1 MEYWDIARKQFT
13 AGMDERIEADK
24 KYLEAKEDYEKEK
37 LQLDED
43 YNDKREK
50 LEKELNETIQ
60 ELEEKRD
67 SAIADRKKDI
77 LSSMITMMPG
87 CFRIYCRSSDLQYE
101 YPG

>member
-50 LEKELNETIQ
+50 LEKRT
-60 ELEEKRD
+60 K
-67 SAIADRKKDI
+67 
-77 LSSMITMMPG
+77 
-87 CFRIYCRSSDLQYE
+87 
-101 YPG
+101 

>member
-77 LSSMITMMPG
+77 LSSMNTMMPG
-87 CFRIYCRSSDLQYE
+87 MLPDILQIV
-101 YPG
+101 

>member
-13 AGMDERIEADK
+13 AGTDERIEADK

-43 YNDKREK
+43 YND
-50 LEKELNETIQ
+50 
-60 ELEEKRD
+60 
-67 SAIADRKKDI
+67 
-77 LSSMITMMPG
+77 
-87 CFRIYCRSSDLQYE
+87 RSSDLQYE